1 MAKNSNMTDAKS
13 MAPTSELPFAARHC
27 DVPYLDLIE
36 NGCRHSI
43 KKMADIIG
51 PGAAAVQYAELTNEY
66 NLQLGSWTDV
76 LKSVE
81 ENMKWA
87 HRGGAPD
94 GTNASVCFERARSML
109 DLAVGQLDVIV
120 DNATGF
126 LDEFCEAQAAEGQAK

>member
-1 MAKNSNMTDAKS
+1 MAKQTTQAAPKS

-36 NGCRHSI
+36 NGCKHNI
-43 KKMADIIG
+43 KKMANIIG
-51 PGAAAVQYAELTNEY
+51 PGAPAVQYAELTNEY
-66 NLQLGSWTDV
+66 NLQLGGWTDV
-76 LKSVE
+76 LKCVE

-94 GTNASVCFERARSML
+94 GTNASVCFDRARSML
-109 DLAVGQLDVIV
+109 DLAVGQLEVMV

-126 LDEFCEAQAAEGQAK
+126 LDDFCEAQAAEGQAE